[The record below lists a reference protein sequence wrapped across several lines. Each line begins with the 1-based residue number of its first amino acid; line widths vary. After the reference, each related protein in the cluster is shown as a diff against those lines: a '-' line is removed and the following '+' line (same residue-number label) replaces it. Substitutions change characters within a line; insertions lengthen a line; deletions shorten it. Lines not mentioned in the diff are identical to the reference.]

1 MARDRDHADNWLE
14 SLATQNVTQGSLDTY
29 GDDLNCYLSWL
40 ECENLRLADVERS
53 HIVSYL
59 GHLSG
64 KGYAENTINH
74 RRAVVRT
81 FHNFL
86 YAEGVA
92 LTNPASLLEPA
103 KYEQGLPVVLSIEE
117 VGRLLE
123 TAHALAA
130 DGSYSLYRQAGY
142 ARRAALFETIYASGM
157 RISEAVKLPASV
169 LTGNGRMI
177 VVKGKGDKERMV
189 PLGGRAVEAMRLWR
203 SMAKELGIASSRWLF
218 HSVRSGEK
226 PTNRSAA
233 YRDVQEVAVAAGLSR
248 PELVTPHVLRHAFA
262 THLLANGADL
272 RAIQIM
278 LGHENLRT
286 TEIYTHVETSKA
298 EKMVH
303 ELHPLARAV
312 SDLGPS

>member
-1 MARDRDHADNWLE
+1 MVRNLDHAENWLE
-14 SLATQNVTQGSLDTY
+14 SLAVQNVMPSSLDTY
-29 GDDLNCYLSWL
+29 QDDLNCYLGWL
-40 ECENLRLADVERS
+40 DKNKLDLMDVS
-53 HIVSYL
+53 QSDIVSYM
-59 GHLSG
+59 GYVSN

-86 YAEGVA
+86 FAEGYA
-92 LTNPASLLEPA
+92 NSNPASHLEPA
-103 KYEQGLPVVLSIEE
+103 KRAQGLPVVLSVDE
-117 VGRLLE
+117 VSRLLE
-123 TAHALAA
+123 TVHAQAS
-130 DGSYSLYRQAGY
+130 DGSLSLYRRASY

-157 RISEAVKLPASV
+157 RISEAVKLRASV

-177 VVKGKGDKERMV
+177 IIKGKGEKERMV
-189 PLGGRAVEAMRLWR
+189 PLGNQAVDAMRIWR

-233 YRDVQEVAVAAGLSR
+233 YRDIQEAAVAAGLSR
-248 PELVTPHVLRHAFA
+248 PDLVTPHVLRHAFA

-278 LGHENLRT
+278 LGHESLKT
-286 TEIYTHVETSKA
+286 TEIYTHVENSRA
-298 EKMVH
+298 EKMVL
-303 ELHPLARAV
+303 ELHPLSGNEA
-312 SDLGPS
+312 